1 MKEIKLIAQ
10 PNDQVYFIA
19 DDGRVFLGVVNKI
32 YLYSLDTRYIIRH
45 LDMYYDRADVGNTLE
60 ELLENVKNEYL
71 QRTPIT

>member
-19 DDGRVFLGVVNKI
+19 DDGQVFLGVVNKI

-45 LDMYYDRADVGNTLE
+45 LDMYYDRAVVGNTLE

>member
-45 LDMYYDRADVGNTLE
+45 LGMYYDRAIVGNTVE

>member
-19 DDGRVFLGVVNKI
+19 DDGRIFLGVVKKI
-32 YLYSLDTRYIIRH
+32 HLYPLDIRYIIKH
-45 LDMYYDRADVGNTLE
+45 FDMYYDRAIVGNTLE

>member
-10 PNDQVYFIA
+10 PNDPIYFIA
-19 DDGRVFLGVVNKI
+19 DDGRIFLGIVEKI
-32 YLYSLDTRYIIRH
+32 YLNRHYTSYIIKH
-45 LDMYYDRADVGNTLE
+45 PDMYYDRTVVGNTLE

>member
-32 YLYSLDTRYIIRH
+32 HLHPLDIRYIINH
-45 LDMYYDRADVGNTLE
+45 LGMYYDRAFVGNTLE

>member
-45 LDMYYDRADVGNTLE
+45 LDMYYDRAVVGNTLE

>member
-19 DDGRVFLGVVNKI
+19 DDGRVFLGVVQKI

-45 LDMYYDRADVGNTLE
+45 LDMYYDRAIVGNTLE

>member
-10 PNDQVYFIA
+10 PNDQIHFVA
-19 DDGRVFLGVVNKI
+19 DDGRIFLGTVEKI
-32 YLYSLDTRYIIRH
+32 YLNKHYTSYIIRH
-45 LDMYYDRADVGNTLE
+45 QDMYYDRTVVGNTLE

>member
-10 PNDQVYFIA
+10 PSDQIYFVA
-19 DDGRVFLGVVNKI
+19 DDGRIFLGTVEKI
-32 YLYSLDTRYIIRH
+32 YLHKHHTGYIIRH
-45 LDMYYDRADVGNTLE
+45 LDMYYDRTVVGNTLE

>member
-19 DDGRVFLGVVNKI
+19 DDGRVFLGVVQKI
-32 YLYSLDTRYIIRH
+32 HLYPLNVRYIIRC
-45 LDMYYDRADVGNTLE
+45 LDMYYDRAIVGNTLE